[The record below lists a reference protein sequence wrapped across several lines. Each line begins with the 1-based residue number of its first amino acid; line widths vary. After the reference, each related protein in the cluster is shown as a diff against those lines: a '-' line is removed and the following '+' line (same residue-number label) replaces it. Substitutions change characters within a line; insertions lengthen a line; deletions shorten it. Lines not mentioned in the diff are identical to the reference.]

1 MHPRTI
7 FNDPRRL
14 IRLIASLFVASLAA
28 LVLFGWTVG
37 SSLLTRLHPDLPVMV
52 PNTAACLLLMAG
64 VLVLCGLERPTLRC
78 RIATGTAG
86 GLTFLVGSLTFA
98 EYLFDAGLGIDGLLL
113 HFAQSV
119 VYETNPGRMAPHTAL
134 AMMTAGPAI
143 AFLCRKKRLGQI
155 SEIFAI
161 LTLAIAFSALLG
173 HLFGAQALQGLSK
186 TNGMALHSAISL
198 MVLSAGMLVANPR
211 SLIIALFFSKT
222 LGGAAA
228 RRLLPVAVLV
238 PTVIGFVEVRGTN
251 WGWYNVGF
259 GTAGGTLLTTA
270 LLVGFIVYFARMVHR
285 ADLSRRS
292 AEHALTEKE
301 ELYRTLVDHGMGL
314 ICTHDTEGR
323 VISVNPAALRTLGF
337 KQDEITG
344 RSISKMLE
352 PELRPHFD
360 AYLRE
365 INNAGIAEGYI
376 RLRTREGKPI
386 TFRYHNIL
394 ITDGRTGK
402 YVLGHAQDVTE
413 LLEAQ
418 AKLRT
423 LSLTDE
429 LTKLYNRRG
438 FLELANQQLRLESHS
453 GTARGLTLMFAD
465 MDGLKAINDIYGH
478 EAGSE
483 AIAALAQ
490 ILKAAVRGADIV
502 ARWGGDEFVILA
514 IGSPGENSAKLVE
527 RIEAAIDDFNRT
539 SDKPYTLACSIGV
552 SAVDVT
558 SPEAFEA
565 FLHEADL
572 RMYEEKKRKK
582 GVLAL
587 AGITPEGSAIH
598 LSHR

>member
-1 MHPRTI
+1 MHPSSFFI
-7 FNDPRRL
+7 DPRRS
-14 IRLIASLFVASLAA
+14 IRIAASLFVFFVSAI
-28 LVLFGWTVG
+28 VLFGWTVG
-37 SSLLTRLHPDLPVMV
+37 SSVLTRLHPDLPVMV
-52 PNTAACLLLMAG
+52 PNTAACLLMMAV
-64 VLVLCGLERPTLRC
+64 VLAFCGLERPTLRC
-78 RIATGTAG
+78 RIATAIAG
-86 GLTFLVGSLTFA
+86 GLTFLIGSLTFA
-98 EYLFDAGLGIDGLLL
+98 EYLFDAGLGIDGILLRS
-113 HFAQSV
+113 AQSV

-143 AFLCRKKRLGQI
+143 AFLCRKKRLGQL

-173 HLFGAQALQGLSK
+173 HIFGAQAFQGLSK
-186 TNGMALHSAISL
+186 ANGMALHTAVSL
-198 MVLSAGMLVANPR
+198 AVLSAGLLVANPR
-211 SLIIALFFSKT
+211 SLIIGLFFSKT

-238 PTVIGFVEVRGTN
+238 PTVIGFLEIRGN
-251 WGWYNVGF
+251 EWEWFNVGF
-259 GTAGGTLLTTA
+259 GTAGGTLISTV
-270 LLVGFIVYFARMVHR
+270 LLVSFIIYFARMVHR
-285 ADLSRRS
+285 ADISRRS
-292 AEHALTEKE
+292 AERAMAEKE

-314 ICTHDTEGR
+314 ICTHDIDGR

-337 KQDEITG
+337 RQEEIVG
-344 RSISKMLE
+344 RSIGKMLE

-376 RLRTREGKPI
+376 RLRTREGRPI

-423 LSLTDE
+423 LSLTDD

-438 FLELANQQLRLESHS
+438 FLEHANQQLRLESHS

-483 AIAALAQ
+483 AIAALAG
-490 ILKAAVRGADIV
+490 IFKAAVRGADIV
-502 ARWGGDEFVILA
+502 ARWGGDEFVVLA
-514 IGSPGENSAKLVE
+514 IGSPEENSEKLVT
-527 RIEAAIDDFNRT
+527 RIEDAIEEYNRT
-539 SDKPYTLACSIGV
+539 SGKPYEIACSIGI
-552 SAVDVT
+552 SAVEVT

>member
-1 MHPRTI
+1 MHPHSL

-14 IRLIASLFVASLAA
+14 IRIFASLFVVSVSAT
-28 LVLFGWTVG
+28 VLFGWTIS

-52 PNTAACLLLMAG
+52 PNTAACLLMMAG
-64 VLVLCGLERPTLRC
+64 VLVLCGLERPTMRC
-78 RIATGTAG
+78 RVAAAIAG
-86 GLTFLVGSLTFA
+86 GVSFLVGTLTFA
-98 EYLFDAGLGIDGLLL
+98 EYLFDAGLGIDGILL

-119 VYETNPGRMAPHTAL
+119 DYEINPGRMAPHTAL
-134 AMMTAGPAI
+134 GLMAAGPAI
-143 AFLCRKKRLGQI
+143 AFLCRKKVLGQL
-155 SEIFAI
+155 SEIFSV

-211 SLIIALFFSKT
+211 SLIIGLFFSKT
-222 LGGAAA
+222 LGGAVA

-238 PTVIGFVEVRGTN
+238 PTVIGFAEVRGTD
-251 WGWYNVGF
+251 WGWFNVGF
-259 GTAGGTLLTTA
+259 GTAGGTLVSTI
-270 LLVGFIVYFARMVHR
+270 LLVSFIIYFARMVHL
-285 ADLSRRS
+285 ADRNRKA
-292 AEHALTEKE
+292 AEHELSEKE
-301 ELYRTLVDHGMGL
+301 ELYRTLVDHGMGI

-323 VISVNPAALRTLGF
+323 VLSVNPAALRTLGF
-337 KQDEITG
+337 RQEEVVG
-344 RSISKMLE
+344 RSLGRMLE
-352 PELRPHFD
+352 PELRPDFD

-394 ITDGRTGK
+394 VTDGRTGR

-418 AKLRT
+418 AKLRR
-423 LSLTDE
+423 LSLTDD

-438 FLELANQQLRLESHS
+438 FLELANQQLRLEAHS
-453 GTARGLTLMFAD
+453 GTARGLTLLFAD
-465 MDGLKAINDIYGH
+465 MDGLKAINDVYGH

-483 AIAALAQ
+483 AIAALAR
-490 ILKAAVRGADIV
+490 ILRSAVRSADIV

-514 IGSPGENSAKLVE
+514 IGSPEENSEKLVT
-527 RIEAAIDDFNRT
+527 RIEDAIEEFNRT
-539 SDKPYTLACSIGV
+539 SGKPYTLACSIGI
-552 SAVDVT
+552 SAVEVT

-572 RMYEEKKRKK
+572 RMYEEKKQKK

-587 AGITPEGSAIH
+587 SGITPEGSAMH

>member
-1 MHPRTI
+1 MHPSSF
-7 FNDPRRL
+7 FNDPRRS
-14 IRLIASLFVASLAA
+14 IRIAASLFVVFVSAT
-28 LVLFGWTVG
+28 VLFGWAVG

-52 PNTAACLLLMAG
+52 PNTAACLLMMAG
-64 VLVLCGLERPTLRC
+64 VLVFCGLERPTLRC

-98 EYLFDAGLGIDGLLL
+98 EYLFALGIGIDGLLL

-134 AMMTAGPAI
+134 GMMTAGTAI
-143 AFLCRKKRLGQI
+143 AFLCRKKRLGQL

-161 LTLAIAFSALLG
+161 LTLASAFAALLG
-173 HLFGAQALQGLSK
+173 HIFGAQAFQGLSK
-186 TNGMALHSAISL
+186 ANGMALHSAVSL
-198 MVLSAGMLVANPR
+198 AVLSAGLLVANPR
-211 SLIIALFFSKT
+211 SLVIGLFFSKT

-238 PTVIGFVEVRGTN
+238 PTVIGFLEIRGN
-251 WGWYNVGF
+251 EWKWFNVGF
-259 GTAGGTLLTTA
+259 GTAGGTLISTV
-270 LLVGFIVYFARMVHR
+270 LLVSFIIYFARMVHR

-292 AEHALTEKE
+292 AERAMAEKE

-323 VISVNPAALRTLGF
+323 MLSVNPAALRVLGF
-337 KQDEITG
+337 RQEEVVG
-344 RSISKMLE
+344 RSIGKLLE
-352 PELRPHFD
+352 PELRPAFD
-360 AYLRE
+360 AYMRE
-365 INNAGIAEGYI
+365 VLNSGLAEGYI
-376 RLRTREGKPI
+376 RLRTRAGTPL

-394 ITDGRTGK
+394 ITDGRTGR

-418 AKLRT
+418 AKLRMV
-423 LSLTDE
+423 SLTDD
-429 LTKLYNRRG
+429 LTGLYNRRG
-438 FLELANQQLRLESHS
+438 FMELAKQQLRLEAHS

-465 MDGLKAINDIYGH
+465 MDGLKEINDIHGH

-483 AIAALAQ
+483 AIAELAA
-490 ILKAAVRGADIV
+490 ILKTSVRSADIV
-502 ARWGGDEFVILA
+502 ARYGGDEFVPLA
-514 IGSPGENSAKLVE
+514 SGSPEEIPEKLFA
-527 RIEAAIDDFNRT
+527 RRGAACEAFTRP
-539 SDKPYTLACSIGV
+539 SRKPYTLACSIGI
-552 SAVDVT
+552 SAVEVT

-587 AGITPEGSAIH
+587 SGITPEGSAMH